1 MIKALRELCLR
12 GRLSQLIGPLPR
24 IQPGTK
30 IKLTRVFLGF
40 RIESL
45 VGIGGGE
52 PVERSSLAYVCEG
65 VNNQLGRW
73 SKLLILHL
81 ISEA

>member
-1 MIKALRELCLR
+1 
-12 GRLSQLIGPLPR
+12 
-24 IQPGTK
+24 
-30 IKLTRVFLGF
+30 
-40 RIESL
+40 
-45 VGIGGGE
+45 VGIPGGG